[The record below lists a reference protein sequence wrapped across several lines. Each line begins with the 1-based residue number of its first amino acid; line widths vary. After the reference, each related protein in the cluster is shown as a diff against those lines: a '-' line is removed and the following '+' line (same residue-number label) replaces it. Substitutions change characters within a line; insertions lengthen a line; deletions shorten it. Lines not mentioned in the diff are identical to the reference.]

1 VATATELIV
10 ELDQLLRVE
19 LPKYLDTTETE
30 ELKRIY
36 NTLLQMLR
44 RQRKDLENQIDKV
57 ERRTGILKARVVVL
71 ENA

>member
-1 VATATELIV
+1 MATATELIV